1 MSVPLSA
8 ADVLG
13 EHVAFEL
20 ECIDR
25 VYCNAYVRK
34 LTYPAGVA
42 SFFTH
47 HRGATFASTCL
58 ADPISKQFVASIQR
72 FAAEREIPV
81 VRFEKGQRKDDVAL
95 EHLARFGGLEGIY
108 MIGVAQ
114 EKIGTFRTEK
124 RRNPETGATYPWIVR
139 ASALVNQYYA
149 YGLDVEFG
157 PFFLKFSSYFP
168 YGAKLCFNGHHWAQ
182 RHAEAAGIAF
192 TALDNGF
199 LDCDDPEALQR
210 ICDRLSPTKIDTFFR
225 KWLARLPHPFT
236 AADRRAGYRYEL
248 SILQAEFSLTQVLDR
263 PHSGRVF
270 FEQLIRDNLDL
281 GRPDKASLIFDR
293 RVRLRGKRP
302 TPSRWRTRVLTPEVT
317 PSIHVDYKHSK
328 IKQYHKFQRAI
339 RTETTIN
346 DTRDFGIGK
355 RLRNLP
361 ALREVGFSA
370 NRRLLATQRLGHDP
384 IAAAR
389 VLHQVT
395 DPVTV
400 GDTRVAGLRFGDPRA
415 MALLSL
421 LAVFRLSVRGFTN
434 RDLRRHLEPLLGL
447 LPGAMTAGRATY
459 DLRRLRTHGL
469 IERIPHS
476 NRYLPTDD
484 GLRAAI
490 VLTQTH
496 ERLLTPALAAATNP
510 VADIPH
516 LHRLLDTVRTTLD
529 DYAKRE
535 GLAA

>member
-95 EHLARFGGLEGIY
+95 EHLARFGELEGIY

-182 RHAEAAGIAF
+182 RQAEAAGIAF

-328 IKQYHKFQRAI
+328 IKQYHKLQRAI

-400 GDTRVAGLRFGDPRA
+400 ADTRVAGLRFGDPRA